1 MDNETKSILLV
12 AMFLGIVVIVSL
24 YISMKIPYPSG
35 NRSIAECE
43 ALIRNSINQSTVDRF
58 CQSKG
63 YNYGSLK
70 VDVLCVGLKGGKITY
85 EYYNVSEVFE
95 DG

>member
-1 MDNETKSILLV
+1 MDSETKSFLIV
-12 AMFLGIVVIVSL
+12 AMVLIVVAIASIYV
-24 YISMKIPYPSG
+24 SMKIPYPSG
-35 NRSIAECE
+35 NRDIAECE
-43 ALIRNSINQSTVDRF
+43 ALIRNSINQSAVDKF

-85 EYYNVSEVFE
+85 EYYNVSEVFG
-95 DG
+95 DD